1 MVDMKRFEKFLSGH
15 LESVLNARRVLT
27 VFDPNRRLLEVVRS
41 LADDAVSLIEVDED
55 VIVAREQAMETL
67 AAVGSDRTNSKQ
79 LVLYVPRT
87 RPMDQEDVCIDPF
100 TPVMLAGGVFPDGA
114 GDGYLAL
121 CQRFLPEQAGVIEE
135 MFQRGEPSFAEINS
149 LVAGGGG
156 APILGGLLDAEGV
169 RDILVRFLC
178 LSVKD
183 VRRLKE
189 SPHWRKELQTVAAA
203 TLGLS
208 FPEDL
213 VELDG
218 LRSVL
223 WRFVLF
229 SEFVA
234 DLPAAL
240 PASLSGVPKAEP
252 RYHRFVLDLCSTL
265 RDRTSTQQAY
275 EEAANRVAG
284 ELGLEARC
292 SALDDL
298 GVLDTFAFEER
309 CFLRSVAKAAL
320 ANHLEKAR
328 DLVAER
334 SDSFWIRDAAKAAEW
349 TLADA
354 TVKVLQEVANLQ
366 TVVKRD
372 APSGVVA
379 WLDFQVG
386 HAYRLDAA
394 HRVMEQVAQDSSVA
408 AGPLADVVARARAK
422 HREFIDRIARSF
434 QDAVVKEGWPA
445 PGCLRAND
453 IYDQFVRVPWQE
465 GKKVAFFWVDAFRYD
480 LAKSLEASVASRHT
494 VTVKAVCAQLPT
506 ITKIGMAALLPG
518 AGEDFKIS
526 VEGGEVAPVV
536 KGRVLAALPQRLD
549 YIREVVG
556 PNRFF
561 AIELSDLVGGGV
573 LPPMDHVEVLVV
585 RTSDIDQIGENNPAY
600 LAGLLPGAIRNLQA
614 ALNRLADVG
623 FHKAVIATDH
633 GFCWFDSVEGGDA
646 IQKPAGE
653 WVEVKNRSLL
663 GAGQPN
669 AQVICVDAAHVG
681 IRGDIPRYVAARG
694 LASFTRGVRYFH
706 EGLSLQECLL
716 PLVQVDLTPSPRT
729 PKTAPVELILTYR
742 GAKTGTITTLRP
754 SVEVSMPMGDLFGPD
769 EVSFVLEGF
778 DADGQQGKVAE
789 TASSPVTDPTTGEV
803 RMEPGKSLKVPVKI
817 KEGFNGRIELKAV
830 DPQTGAILATLSLST
845 DFHH

>member
-1 MVDMKRFEKFLSGH
+1 MQRFEEFLSGH
-15 LESVLNARRVLT
+15 LGSALKAKRVLT
-27 VFDPNRRLLEVVRS
+27 VFDPNRRLLDVVRS
-41 LADDAVSLIEVDED
+41 LIGNAVRLIEVDD
-55 VIVAREQAMETL
+55 NIIVAREQVMEAL
-67 AAVGSDRTNSKQ
+67 VAVGDDPTNSGQ

-87 RPMDQEDVCIDPF
+87 RPMDQEEVCIDPF
-100 TPVMLAGGVFPDGA
+100 TPVMLAGAVFPDGT
-114 GDGYLAL
+114 GDGYQAL

-156 APILGGLLDAEGV
+156 APILGGLLGAEGI

-178 LSVKD
+178 LGTKD
-183 VRRLKE
+183 AKRLKE
-189 SPHWRKELQTVAAA
+189 SPHWRNELQTVAAA

-208 FPEDL
+208 LPEDL

-234 DLPAAL
+234 DLPGQL
-240 PASLSGVPKAEP
+240 PDSLKGVPKAEP
-252 RYHRFVLDLCSTL
+252 RYHRFVLDLCSQL
-265 RDRTSTQQAY
+265 RDRTSTQEAY
-275 EEAANRVAG
+275 EEAANRVAQ
-284 ELGLEARC
+284 ELGLEVRC
-292 SALDDL
+292 SAVDDF

-309 CFLRSVAKAAL
+309 CFLRAFAKAAL
-320 ANHLEKAR
+320 ANDLEKAD

-334 SDSFWIRDAAKAAEW
+334 SGSFWIRDAARAAEW
-349 TLADA
+349 RLADA
-354 TVKVLQEVANLQ
+354 TVKVLQEVADLKALVKDEVP
-366 TVVKRD
+366 TDVVT
-372 APSGVVA
+372 

-386 HAYRLDAA
+386 HGYQLDAA
-394 HRVMEQVAQDSSVA
+394 HRVMEQVAQDSLYVT
-408 AGPLADVVARARAK
+408 GPLGDVVARARAR
-422 HREFIDRIARSF
+422 HREFTDRAARSF
-434 QDAVVKEGWPA
+434 QDAVVKEGWPV

-453 IYDQFVRVPWQE
+453 IYEQFVRAPWQE

-480 LAKSLEASVASRHT
+480 LAKSLESSVSSRHP
-494 VTVKAVCAQLPT
+494 VTVRAVCAQLPT

-518 AGEDFKIS
+518 AGEDFKVS
-526 VEGGEVAPVV
+526 VESGEVAPVV
-536 KGRVLAALPQRLD
+536 KGRVLAGLPQRLD

-556 PNRFF
+556 TNRFLE
-561 AIELSDLVGGGV
+561 IELSDLVGSSS
-573 LPPMDHVEVLVV
+573 LPSMDHVEILVV
-585 RTSDIDQIGENNPAY
+585 RTSAIDQIGESNPAY
-600 LAGLLPGAIRNLQA
+600 LAGLLPGAIRDLHT

-623 FHKAVIATDH
+623 FNKAVLATDH

-669 AQVICVDAAHVG
+669 PQVICVDTAHVG

-694 LASFTRGVRYFH
+694 LASFTKGVRYFH

-716 PLVQVDLTPSPRT
+716 PLVQVDLIPSVRT
-729 PKTAPVELILTYR
+729 PKAVPVELILTYR
-742 GAKTGTITTLRP
+742 GAKAGKITTLRP
-754 SVEVSMPMGDLFGPD
+754 SVEVSMPISDLFGPE

-778 DADGQQGKVAE
+778 DADGQRGKVAE
-789 TASSPVTDPTTGEV
+789 AASSPLTDPTTSEV
-803 RMEPGKSLKVPVKI
+803 RMEPGKSLRVPIKI
-817 KEGFNGRIELKAV
+817 REGFEGRIELRAV
-830 DPQTGAILATLSLST
+830 DPQTGAILATLALST